1 LENFYT
7 ETGYITRK
15 ANYTNQWIF
24 TSKNQWIELTKMKFT
39 ADATARKESR
49 MDYAGGA
56 ENQSFYLQNCGFFN
70 ETTPID
76 SYFERLKNGIS
87 PHVDFDKLP

>member
-1 LENFYT
+1 
-7 ETGYITRK
+7 
-15 ANYTNQWIF
+15 
-24 TSKNQWIELTKMKFT
+24 MKFT